1 MTKFFKKL
9 VCVTAIAAVFTG
21 TAAFANDFET
31 GAPHYSVAIN
41 SPSAVYNGET
51 VQINA
56 PILAF
61 GKTYVDLYETASYL
75 GAEVIWVDDTVPY
88 VKVVCGDKATD
99 FTIISYYDEIE
110 QGNKFF
116 VKDERIF
123 VSARDLAQAAGVAL
137 DFKDWVISFGTGA
150 DEADRAL
157 FGEINPLVNV
167 NSYLYDTYYY
177 APQHCVYPYQAYSH
191 EFVVN
196 DANKLAKMYP
206 EIIKVGS
213 IGKSVEG
220 RDLVLIEFGKG
231 AKKIFVCGTH
241 HAREYISTTYLMYAI
256 DRFAYM
262 YETGMNETEYDIK
275 AILDNVTFCI
285 VPMVNPD
292 GVNLVQNG
300 INAVQNP
307 EAVSAMKIT
316 EGRENGYRA
325 WKANINGVDPNWN
338 YDKDWFK
345 YREKTS
351 SPASTGYNGEMPNTE
366 PETQA
371 VAAYVDANMFEAY
384 LSMHTQGKLLYWA
397 EDVTNPTNLGAL
409 VQRDTGFSLIRED
422 TPKKLSGVGGS
433 FFDYVFRKYGKATM
447 TVELCNY
454 IGPKPYPDADFDRVW
469 APAKNVLLI
478 FGKTIMER

>member
-1 MTKFFKKL
+1 MTKFLKGLLCFTL
-9 VCVTAIAAVFTG
+9 SLMLLTG
-21 TAAFANDFET
+21 TEASSYGYENKNRCL
-31 GAPHYSVAIN
+31 SVAIN
-41 SPSAVYNGET
+41 SPSAVYNGEK

-75 GAEVIWVDDTVPY
+75 GAMVEWIDAQVPY
-88 VKVVCGDKATD
+88 VKVVSGENFTD
-99 FTIISYYDEIE
+99 FTIINYYDELE
-110 QGNKFF
+110 NANKFF
-116 VKDERIF
+116 VKNERIF
-123 VSARDLAQAAGVAL
+123 VSARDLAQAAGTTL
-137 DFKDWVISFGTGA
+137 YFKDWVISFGAATQSA
-150 DEADRAL
+150 DNTI
-157 FGEINPLVNV
+157 FGEINPFINV
-167 NSYLYDTYYY
+167 NNYLYDTYFYT
-177 APQHCVYPYQAYSH
+177 PQHCVYPYQAYSH

-206 EIIKVGS
+206 ELIKTGS

-231 AKKIFVCGTH
+231 DKKIFVCGAH

-275 AILDNVTFCI
+275 SILDNVTFCI

-300 INAVQNP
+300 IGAVQNP
-307 EAVSAMKIT
+307 QAVSAMKIT
-316 EGRENGYRA
+316 EGKENGYRA

-345 YREKTS
+345 SREK
-351 SPASTGYNGEMPNTE
+351 SPLPSSTGYNGEMPGSE

-371 VAAYVDANMFEAY
+371 VSAYVDAHSFEAY
-384 LSMHTQGKLLYWA
+384 LTMHTQGKLLYWA
-397 EDVTNPTNLGAL
+397 EDITNPTNLGAL
-409 VQRDTGFSLIRED
+409 VQKDTGFSLIRED
-422 TPKKLSGVGGS
+422 TPQKLSGVGGS

-454 IGPKPYPDADFDRVW
+454 IGPKPYPDTDFDRVW

-478 FGKTIMER
+478 FGNTIMNR

>member
-9 VCVTAIAAVFTG
+9 VCITAIAAVLAG
-21 TAAFANDFET
+21 TSAYANDFET
-31 GAPHYSVAIN
+31 GKPHYSVAIN
-41 SPSAVYNGET
+41 SPNAVYNGAK

-75 GAEVIWVDDTVPY
+75 GIAVEWVDAEVPY
-88 VKVVCGDKATD
+88 VKVISGENSTD
-99 FTIISYYDEIE
+99 FTIINYYDDLENA
-110 QGNKFF
+110 NKFF
-116 VKDERIF
+116 VINERIF
-123 VSARDLAQAAGVAL
+123 VSARDLAEVAGTTL
-137 DFKDWVISFGTGA
+137 SFDNWVITFGA
-150 DEADRAL
+150 QQQSADRAL
-157 FGEINPLVNV
+157 FGEINPLINV
-167 NSYLYDTYYY
+167 NSYLYDTYFY

-206 EIIKVGS
+206 ELIKTGS

-231 AKKIFVCGTH
+231 DKKIFVCGAH
-241 HAREYISTTYLMYAI
+241 HAREYISATYLMYAI

-300 INAVQNP
+300 IGAVQNP

-409 VQRDTGFSLIRED
+409 VQRSTGFSLIRED

-478 FGKTIMER
+478 FGNTIMNR

>member
-1 MTKFFKKL
+1 MTKFLKSIL
-9 VCVTAIAAVFTG
+9 CFTLSLILLAG
-21 TAAFANDFET
+21 IGVSAFAYAEESR
-31 GAPHYSVAIN
+31 ALSVAIN
-41 SPSAVYNGET
+41 SPSALYNGQP

-61 GKTYVDLYETASYL
+61 GKTYVDLYETAAYL
-75 GAEVIWVDDTVPY
+75 NTYVEWVDAEVPY
-88 VKVVCGDKATD
+88 VKVKSGEKTTD
-99 FTIISYYDEIE
+99 FTIINYYDDLENA
-110 QGNKFF
+110 NKFF
-116 VKDERIF
+116 VKNERIF
-123 VSARDLAQAAGVAL
+123 VSARDLAEAAGTTL
-137 DFKDWVISFGTGA
+137 SFKDWVITFGA
-150 DEADRAL
+150 EAQSTDRTL
-157 FGEINPLVNV
+157 FGEINPLINV
-167 NSYLYDTYYY
+167 NEYLYDTYFYI
-177 APQHCVYPYQAYSH
+177 PQHCVYPYQAYSH

-196 DANKLAKMYP
+196 DAKKLSKMYP
-206 EIIKVGS
+206 ELIKTGS

-231 AKKIFVCGTH
+231 DKKIFVCGAH

-300 INAVQNP
+300 IGAVQNP
-307 EAVSAMKIT
+307 DAVSAMKIT

-345 YREKTS
+345 IREKAS

-371 VAAYVDANMFEAY
+371 VSAYVDANMFEAY
-384 LSMHTQGKLLYWA
+384 LSMHTQGKLLYYA

-409 VQRDTGFSLIRED
+409 VQRSTGFSLIRED
-422 TPKKLSGVGGS
+422 TPKKLNGVGGS

-469 APAKNVLLI
+469 ESAKNVLLI
-478 FGKTIMER
+478 FGNTIMNR

>member
-9 VCVTAIAAVFTG
+9 LFTALVASVLTG
-21 TAAFANDFET
+21 MSVYANGTEINK
-31 GAPHYSVAIN
+31 PQYSIAIN
-41 SPSAVYNGET
+41 SQNAVYNDEK

-61 GKTYVDLYETASYL
+61 GKTYVDLYETAAYL
-75 GAEVIWVDDTVPY
+75 GVAVEWIDAQVPY
-88 VKVVCGDKATD
+88 VKVISGENATD
-99 FTIISYYDEIE
+99 FTIINYYDDL
-110 QGNKFF
+110 GNANKFF

-123 VSARDLAQAAGVAL
+123 VSVRDLAEAAGTTL
-137 DFKDWVISFGTGA
+137 DFKDWVISFGTS
-150 DEADRAL
+150 EAQTDRAL

-167 NSYLYDTYYY
+167 DAYLYDTYYY
-177 APQHCVYPYQAYSH
+177 TPQHCVYPYQAYSH
-191 EFVVN
+191 EFVVS

-213 IGKSVEG
+213 IGASVEG

-231 AKKIFVCGTH
+231 DKKIFVCGTH

-262 YETGMNETEYDIK
+262 YETGMNETQYDIK

-345 YREKTS
+345 SREKAS

-371 VAAYVDANMFEAY
+371 VAAYVDENMFEAY

-422 TPKKLSGVGGS
+422 TAAKLNGVGGS

-478 FGKTIMER
+478 FGKTIMGR

>member
-1 MTKFFKKL
+1 MTKFLKSVL
-9 VCVTAIAAVFTG
+9 CFTLSLILL
-21 TAAFANDFET
+21 A
-31 GAPHYSVAIN
+31 GAGVYAYGYEGESHHFSIAIN
-41 SPSAVYNGET
+41 SPNAVYNGAK

-75 GAEVIWVDDTVPY
+75 GIAVEWVDAEVPY
-88 VKVVCGDKATD
+88 VKVISGENSTD
-99 FTIISYYDEIE
+99 FTIINYYDDLENA
-110 QGNKFF
+110 NKFF
-116 VKDERIF
+116 VINERIF
-123 VSARDLAQAAGVAL
+123 VSARDLAEAAGTTL
-137 DFKDWVISFGTGA
+137 SFDNWVITFGA
-150 DEADRAL
+150 QQQSADRAL
-157 FGEINPLVNV
+157 FGEINPLINV
-167 NSYLYDTYYY
+167 NSYLYDTYFY

-206 EIIKVGS
+206 ELIKTGS

-231 AKKIFVCGTH
+231 DKKIFVCGAH
-241 HAREYISTTYLMYAI
+241 HAREYISATYLMYAI

-300 INAVQNP
+300 IGAVQNP

-371 VAAYVDANMFEAY
+371 VAAYIDANMFEAY

-422 TPKKLSGVGGS
+422 TPKKLNGVGGS

-478 FGKTIMER
+478 FGNTIMNR

>member
-1 MTKFFKKL
+1 MTKFLKGLLCFTL
-9 VCVTAIAAVFTG
+9 SLMLLTG
-21 TAAFANDFET
+21 TEASSYGYENKNRCL
-31 GAPHYSVAIN
+31 SVAIN
-41 SPSAVYNGET
+41 SPSAVYNGEK

-75 GAEVIWVDDTVPY
+75 GAMVEWIDAQVPY
-88 VKVVCGDKATD
+88 VKVVSGENFTD
-99 FTIISYYDEIE
+99 FTIINYYDELE
-110 QGNKFF
+110 NANKFF
-116 VKDERIF
+116 VKNERIF
-123 VSARDLAQAAGVAL
+123 VSARDLAQAAGTTL
-137 DFKDWVISFGTGA
+137 YFKDWVISFGAAPQSA
-150 DEADRAL
+150 DNTL
-157 FGEINPLVNV
+157 FGEINPFINV
-167 NSYLYDTYYY
+167 NNYLYDTYFYT
-177 APQHCVYPYQAYSH
+177 PQHCVYPYQAYSH

-206 EIIKVGS
+206 ELIKTGS

-231 AKKIFVCGTH
+231 DKKIFVCGAH

-275 AILDNVTFCI
+275 SILDNVTFCI

-300 INAVQNP
+300 IGAVQNP
-307 EAVSAMKIT
+307 QAVSAMKIT
-316 EGRENGYRA
+316 EGKENGYRA

-345 YREKTS
+345 SREK
-351 SPASTGYNGEMPNTE
+351 SPLPSSTGYNGEMPGSE

-371 VAAYVDANMFEAY
+371 VSAYVDAHSFEAY
-384 LSMHTQGKLLYWA
+384 LTMHTQGKLLYWA
-397 EDVTNPTNLGAL
+397 EDITNPTNLGAL
-409 VQRDTGFSLIRED
+409 VQKDTGFSLIRED
-422 TPKKLSGVGGS
+422 TPQKLSGVGGS

-454 IGPKPYPDADFDRVW
+454 IGPKPYPDTDFDRVW

-478 FGKTIMER
+478 FGNTIMNR

>member
-1 MTKFFKKL
+1 MKKILAL
-9 VCVTAIAAVFTG
+9 VLIAVMALG
-21 TAAFANDFET
+21 NAAFA
-31 GAPHYSVAIN
+31 AQLQPVSPQLSVAIN
-41 SPSAVYNGET
+41 SADAVLNSQP
-51 VQINA
+51 VSVN
-56 PILAF
+56 PPLLAF
-61 GKTYVDLYETASYL
+61 GKTYVDLYETAALLNLPLEWIDADTDCVRAGYE
-75 GAEVIWVDDTVPY
+75 GAL
-88 VKVVCGDKATD
+88 TD
-99 FTIISYYDEIE
+99 FTIIATYDELS
-110 QGNKFF
+110 QNNKCF
-116 VKDERIF
+116 VRDGRIF
-123 VSARDLAQAAGVAL
+123 AAARDIAAAANTTL
-137 DFKDWVISFGTGA
+137 DFNNWVISFGT
-150 DEADRAL
+150 DSSSVDRAL
-157 FGEINPLVNV
+157 LGEVNPLVNV
-167 NSYLYDTYYY
+167 DEYIYSTYSY

-191 EFVVN
+191 EFVVS
-196 DANKLAKMYP
+196 DANRLAKMYP
-206 EIIKVGS
+206 ELIKVGS
-213 IGKSVEG
+213 IGQSVEG

-231 AKKIFVCGTH
+231 DKKIFVCGAH

-262 YETGMNETEYDIK
+262 YKTGMNETQYDIR

-307 EAVSAMKIT
+307 EKVAAMKIT

-345 YREKTS
+345 SREKAS
-351 SPASTGYNGEMPNTE
+351 SPASTGYNGTEPDSE
-366 PETQA
+366 PETRA
-371 VAAYVDANMFEAY
+371 VSAYVDSQPFEAY

-397 EDVTNPTNLGAL
+397 EDVTNPTNLGRL
-409 VQRDTGFSLIRED
+409 VQADTGFSLIRED

-454 IGPKPYPDADFDRVW
+454 IGPKPYPDASFDKVW

-478 FGKTIMER
+478 FGQTIMNRE

>member
-1 MTKFFKKL
+1 MTKFLKSIL
-9 VCVTAIAAVFTG
+9 C
-21 TAAFANDFET
+21 FALSLILLAGIGVSAYDYE
-31 GAPHYSVAIN
+31 GESRCLSVAIN
-41 SPSAVYNGET
+41 SPSAVYNGEK

-75 GAEVIWVDDTVPY
+75 GVAVEWIDAEVPY
-88 VKVVCGDKATD
+88 VKVVSGENTTD
-99 FTIISYYDEIE
+99 FTIINYYDDLENE
-110 QGNKFF
+110 NKFF

-123 VSARDLAQAAGVAL
+123 VSARDLAKAAGTTL
-137 DFKDWVISFGTGA
+137 FFKDWVISFGEEWQSEDNT
-150 DEADRAL
+150 L
-157 FGEINPLVNV
+157 FGEINPSINV
-167 NSYLYDTYYY
+167 NNYLYDTYFY

-196 DANKLAKMYP
+196 DAKKLAKMYP
-206 EIIKVGS
+206 ELIKVGS

-231 AKKIFVCGTH
+231 NKKIFVCGTH

-300 INAVQNP
+300 ITAVQNP
-307 EAVSAMKIT
+307 DAVSAMKIT

-345 YREKTS
+345 SREKAS
-351 SPASTGYNGEMPNTE
+351 SPASTGYNGEMPGTE

-371 VAAYVDANMFEAY
+371 VSAYVDANMFEAY

-397 EDVTNPTNLGAL
+397 EDVTNPTDLGSL
-409 VQRDTGFSLIRED
+409 VQRATGFSLIRED

-478 FGKTIMER
+478 FGNTIMNR

>member
-1 MTKFFKKL
+1 MRMFKKIFICAL
-9 VCVTAIAAVFTG
+9 ITFAMLYT
-21 TAAFANDFET
+21 TAFANEST
-31 GAPHYSVAIN
+31 VSKTQLSVALN
-41 SPSAVYNGET
+41 STAALYNAQEIT
-51 VQINA
+51 INA

-61 GKTYVDLYETASYL
+61 GKTYVDLYETASLL
-75 GAEVIWVDDTVPY
+75 GLSLEWVDAEVPY
-88 VKVVCGDKATD
+88 VKAVCQDTVTEFK
-99 FTIISYYDEIE
+99 IITYYDDLL
-110 QGNKFF
+110 QNNRFF
-116 VKDERIF
+116 VKDDRIF
-123 VSARDLAQAAGVAL
+123 AAARDVASAAKTTL
-137 DFKDWVISFGTGA
+137 EFKDWVISFGTHP
-150 DEADRAL
+150 DMVDRGV
-157 FGEINPLVNV
+157 FGEINCSLNV
-167 NSYLYDTYYY
+167 NSYLYDTYFY

-191 EFVVN
+191 EFVVS
-196 DANKLAKMYP
+196 DAAKLAKMYP
-206 EIIKVGS
+206 EIVRVGS
-213 IGKSVEG
+213 IGSSVEG

-231 AKKIFVCGTH
+231 EKKIFVCGAH

-262 YETGMNETEYDIK
+262 YKTGVNETGYNIK
-275 AILDNVTFCI
+275 EILDNVTFSI

-300 INAVQNP
+300 ITAVQNP
-307 EAVSAMKIT
+307 DKVAAMHIT

-345 YREKTS
+345 SREKAT
-351 SPASTGYNGEMPNTE
+351 SPASTGYNGEVPNSE

-371 VAAYVDANMFEAY
+371 VSAYVDSYPFEAF

-397 EDVTNPTNLGAL
+397 EDITNPTNLGAL
-409 VQRDTGFSLIRED
+409 IQRDTGFSLIRED
-422 TPKKLSGVGGS
+422 TPQKLSGVGGS

-454 IGPKPYPDADFDRVW
+454 IGPKPYPDTAFDNVW

-478 FGKTIMER
+478 FGQTIMNR

>member
-1 MTKFFKKL
+1 MRMFKRIF
-9 VCVTAIAAVFTG
+9 VCALITFAMLYT
-21 TAAFANDFET
+21 TAFANESMDSKT
-31 GAPHYSVAIN
+31 QLSVALN
-41 SPSAVYNGET
+41 STAAVYNAQEIT
-51 VQINA
+51 INA

-61 GKTYVDLYETASYL
+61 GKTYVDLYETASLL
-75 GAEVIWVDDTVPY
+75 GLSLEWVEAEVPY
-88 VKVVCGDKATD
+88 VKAVCQDTVTEFK
-99 FTIISYYDEIE
+99 IITYYDELA
-110 QGNKFF
+110 QNNRFF
-116 VKDERIF
+116 VKDDRIF
-123 VSARDLAQAAGVAL
+123 AAARDVAAAAKTTL
-137 DFKDWVISFGTGA
+137 EFKDWVISFGTHP
-150 DEADRAL
+150 DMVDRGV
-157 FGEINPLVNV
+157 FGEINCTLNV
-167 NSYLYDTYYY
+167 NSYLYDTYFY

-191 EFVVN
+191 EFVVS
-196 DANKLAKMYP
+196 DAAKLAKMYP
-206 EIIKVGS
+206 EIVRVGS
-213 IGKSVEG
+213 IGSSVEG

-231 AKKIFVCGTH
+231 DKKIFVCGTH

-262 YETGMNETEYDIK
+262 YKTGMNETEYNIK
-275 AILDNVTFCI
+275 EILDNVTFCI

-300 INAVQNP
+300 IDAVQNP
-307 EAVSAMKIT
+307 EKVAAMRIT
-316 EGRENGYRA
+316 EGKENGYRA

-338 YDKDWFK
+338 YDKEWFK

-351 SPASTGYNGEMPNTE
+351 APASTGYNGEVPNSE

-371 VAAYVDANMFEAY
+371 VAAYVDSYPFEAF

-397 EDVTNPTNLGAL
+397 EDITNPTNLGVL

-454 IGPKPYPDADFDRVW
+454 IGPKPYPDTAFDKVW

-478 FGKTIMER
+478 FGQTIMNR